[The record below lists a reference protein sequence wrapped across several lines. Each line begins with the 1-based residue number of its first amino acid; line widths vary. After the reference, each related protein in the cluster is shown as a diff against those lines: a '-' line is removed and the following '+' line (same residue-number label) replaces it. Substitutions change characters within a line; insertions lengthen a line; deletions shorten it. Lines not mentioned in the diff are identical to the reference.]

1 MFVTRC
7 KCTLQ
12 SGVLCVKL
20 GDAVVEWSPDFRLYM
35 TTKLR
40 NPHYA
45 PEVSKHSLKD
55 DPDLLQWSSMYLSR

>member
-1 MFVTRC
+1 MSLPCITFM
-7 KCTLQ
+7 Q
-12 SGVLCVKL
+12 AGVLCVKL

-45 PEVSKHSLKD
+45 PEVRMVNYHA
-55 DPDLLQWSSMYLSR
+55 